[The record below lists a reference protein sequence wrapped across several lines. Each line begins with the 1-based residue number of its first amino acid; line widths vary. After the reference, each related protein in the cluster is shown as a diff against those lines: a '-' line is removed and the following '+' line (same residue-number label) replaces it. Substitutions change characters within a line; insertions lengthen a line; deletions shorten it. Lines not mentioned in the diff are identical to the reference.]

1 MKTRY
6 YLRRFYKI
14 FKEEILV
21 VPGRTIGS
29 VGIIFLLLL
38 GFLSISPYLKNLLIF
53 SSIFALL
60 AASWDLLFYSGQLNL
75 GHGAFFGASAYTSA
89 ILSSKVG
96 LPVWLTIP
104 MGAIAGVIIGVV
116 VSIPALRLRGPYLA
130 IVTLAVPVIL
140 QGIVFLFPKFTG
152 GELGLFG
159 LPSISSSPIFLYLFC
174 LVIMLIS
181 VAIMWKLTDTRSRF
195 FRTGI
200 IFCAIREDEIS
211 ARTTGINTVKYK
223 ILAFALSGFFAGISG
238 GLYAHTMKVVGPTT
252 LEFIFSIYPLI
263 WTVFGGAGTIY
274 GPVIGAYLLYFLSTQ
289 LLVILPEIRM
299 ALFTAII
306 IPMILYMPEGIVRW
320 VRDKLEITCPR
331 CKIINAVK
339 RRNCRICNADLHL
352 DRERTKE

>member
-1 MKTRY
+1 MRY
-6 YLRRFYKI
+6 YLRRFYKTI
-14 FKEEILV
+14 EEEIFV
-21 VPGRTIGS
+21 IPGRAIAS
-29 VGIIFLLLL
+29 IGIIFLLLL
-38 GFLSISPYLKNLLIF
+38 GFLNISPYLKNVLIF

-60 AASWDLLFYSGQLNL
+60 AASWDLLFFSGQLNL

-96 LPVWLTIP
+96 LPVWITIP

-116 VSIPALRLRGPYLA
+116 VAIPALRLRGPYLA

-140 QGIVFLFPKFTG
+140 QGIVFLFPQFTG

-159 LPSISSSPIFLYLFC
+159 LPGISDSPIFLYLFC

-289 LLVILPEIRM
+289 LLVILPEVRM
-299 ALFTAII
+299 VLFTAII
-306 IPMILYMPEGIVRW
+306 IVMILYMPEGISRW
-320 VRDKLEITCPR
+320 LRDKLEIICPR
-331 CKIINAVK
+331 CKIINAVTRK
-339 RRNCRICNADLHL
+339 NCRICNADLHL
-352 DRERTKE
+352 DRERNKK

>member
-1 MKTRY
+1 MRY

-14 FKEEILV
+14 FEEEILV
-21 VPGRTIGS
+21 VPGRAIGS
-29 VGIIFLLLL
+29 IGIIFLLLL
-38 GFLSISPYLKNLLIF
+38 GFLNISPYLKNVFIF

-60 AASWDLLFYSGQLNL
+60 AASWDLLFFSGQLNL

-116 VSIPALRLRGPYLA
+116 VAVPALRLRGPYLA

-140 QGIVFLFPKFTG
+140 EGIVFLFPQFTG

-159 LPSISSSPIFLYLFC
+159 LPGISDSPIFLYLFC

-200 IFCAIREDEIS
+200 IFHAIREDEIS

-306 IPMILYMPEGIVRW
+306 IPMILFMPEGISRW
-320 VRDKLEITCPR
+320 LRDKLEIICPR
-331 CKIINAVK
+331 CKIINAVT
-339 RRNCRICNADLHL
+339 RRNCRICDADLHL
-352 DRERTKE
+352 DRERTKK

>member
-1 MKTRY
+1 VRY

-14 FKEEILV
+14 FEEEILV

-29 VGIIFLLLL
+29 IGIIFLLLL
-38 GFLSISPYLKNLLIF
+38 GFLNISPYLKNVLIF

-60 AASWDLLFYSGQLNL
+60 AASWDLLFFSGQLNL

-89 ILSSKVG
+89 ILSSKMG

-104 MGAIAGVIIGVV
+104 MGAIAGVIIGVIV
-116 VSIPALRLRGPYLA
+116 AIPALRLRGPYLA

-140 QGIVFLFPKFTG
+140 QGIVFLFPQFTG

-159 LPSISSSPIFLYLFC
+159 LPGISDSPIFLYLFC

-200 IFCAIREDEIS
+200 IFHAIREDEIS

-299 ALFTAII
+299 VLFTAII
-306 IPMILYMPEGIVRW
+306 IVMILYMPEGISRW
-320 VRDKLEITCPR
+320 LRDKLEIICPR
-331 CKIINAVK
+331 CKIINAVT
-339 RRNCRICNADLHL
+339 RRNCRICDADLHS
-352 DRERTKE
+352 DRERTKK

>member
-1 MKTRY
+1 MKMRY
-6 YLRRFYKI
+6 YLWRLYKI
-14 FKEEILV
+14 LEEEILV
-21 VPGRTIGS
+21 IPGRAIGS
-29 VGIIFLLLL
+29 IGIIFLLLL
-38 GFLSISPYLKNLLIF
+38 GFLNISPYLKNLLVF

-60 AASWDLLFYSGQLNL
+60 AASWDLLFFSGQLNL

-96 LPVWLTIP
+96 LPVSLTIP
-104 MGAIAGVIIGVV
+104 MGAIAGVIIGVIV
-116 VSIPALRLRGPYLA
+116 AIPALRLRGPYLA

-140 QGIVFLFPKFTG
+140 QGVVFLFPQFTG

-159 LPSISSSPIFLYLFC
+159 LPGISDSPVFLYLFC

-181 VAIMWKLTDTRSRF
+181 VAIMWKLTDTKSRIL
-195 FRTGI
+195 RTGI

-223 ILAFALSGFFAGISG
+223 ILAFALSGFFAGVSG

-306 IPMILYMPEGIVRW
+306 IVMILLCPKALADGSGINWKSYAQGARSSMS
-320 VRDKLEITCPR
+320 
-331 CKIINAVK
+331 
-339 RRNCRICNADLHL
+339 
-352 DRERTKE
+352 